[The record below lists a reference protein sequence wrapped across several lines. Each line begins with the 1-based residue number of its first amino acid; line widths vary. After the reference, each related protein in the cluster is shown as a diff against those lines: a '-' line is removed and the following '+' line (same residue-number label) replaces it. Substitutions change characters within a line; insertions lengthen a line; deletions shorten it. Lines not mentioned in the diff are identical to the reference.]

1 MALTEEEKKELVQ
14 DVVNQIKTDSQS
26 VDELET
32 VSTLDGVVSLPAMRG
47 ETVVSAPVKLLSK
60 PAEDAAVTAKASA
73 AVADAATKAAGEA
86 SVYAEFDDCPRVG
99 KFVKLL
105 DFRHFERHMMFSQSD
120 RKTYKKAISDGVN
133 VSVVLDVGCG
143 NT

>member
-1 MALTEEEKKELVQ
+1 MKESADYGIIIELDRLRNAVYALMVIYVPCGVRGCTTSGRYVRILDLREGNEESSEEITGCK
-14 DVVNQIKTDSQS
+14 
-26 VDELET
+26 
-32 VSTLDGVVSLPAMRG
+32 
-47 ETVVSAPVKLLSK
+47 
-60 PAEDAAVTAKASA
+60 
-73 AVADAATKAAGEA
+73 A

>member
-1 MALTEEEKKELVQ
+1 MKESADYGIIIELDRLRNAVYALMVIYGACGVRGCTTSGRYVRILDLREGNEESSEEITGCK
-14 DVVNQIKTDSQS
+14 
-26 VDELET
+26 
-32 VSTLDGVVSLPAMRG
+32 
-47 ETVVSAPVKLLSK
+47 
-60 PAEDAAVTAKASA
+60 
-73 AVADAATKAAGEA
+73 A
-86 SVYAEFDDCPRVG
+86 SVYAEFDDCPEVG

>member
-1 MALTEEEKKELVQ
+1 MSEKIIFNFFDDSIEDNIQKLVDYFRLEKDKVIEYIRDVHLYCTLMAYRVRGCTTSGRYVRIIDLREGNEESSE
-14 DVVNQIKTDSQS
+14 
-26 VDELET
+26 ET
-32 VSTLDGVVSLPAMRG
+32 TGC
-47 ETVVSAPVKLLSK
+47 K
-60 PAEDAAVTAKASA
+60 
-73 AVADAATKAAGEA
+73 A

>member
-1 MALTEEEKKELVQ
+1 MHLNYPIDTYRVRGCTTSGRYVRILDLREGNEESSEEITGCK
-14 DVVNQIKTDSQS
+14 
-26 VDELET
+26 
-32 VSTLDGVVSLPAMRG
+32 
-47 ETVVSAPVKLLSK
+47 
-60 PAEDAAVTAKASA
+60 
-73 AVADAATKAAGEA
+73 A

>member
-1 MALTEEEKKELVQ
+1 MKESADYGIIIELDRLRNAVYALMLIYVPCGVRGCTTSGRYVRILDLREGNEESSE
-14 DVVNQIKTDSQS
+14 
-26 VDELET
+26 ET
-32 VSTLDGVVSLPAMRG
+32 TGC
-47 ETVVSAPVKLLSK
+47 K
-60 PAEDAAVTAKASA
+60 
-73 AVADAATKAAGEA
+73 A

>member
-1 MALTEEEKKELVQ
+1 MKESADYGIIIELDRLRNAVYALMVIYLPCGVRGCTTSGRYVRILDLREGNEESSEEITGCK
-14 DVVNQIKTDSQS
+14 
-26 VDELET
+26 
-32 VSTLDGVVSLPAMRG
+32 
-47 ETVVSAPVKLLSK
+47 
-60 PAEDAAVTAKASA
+60 
-73 AVADAATKAAGEA
+73 A